1 MKNDNRPPPGGFLM
15 QKSLDLNKKG
25 ILKWQKKQ
33 HKMLRQ
39 K

>member
-1 MKNDNRPPPGGFLM
+1 MKNDSRPPPGDFLM
-15 QKSLDLNKKG
+15 QKLLNLSKKG